1 MKKNFKC
8 VLLGGLGNQI
18 FQHVILNWIHQEL
31 QKEIIISNFEFTRI
45 SNKIRNSRGIQ
56 SIFFYNYLNNNHIVK
71 NDPMFL
77 DQLFC
82 RRKKSVLFNSKL
94 VSDQLFLLG
103 LKNGKDFLLEK
114 LSQARFMRAHCV
126 FPQVLNYSEF
136 EGAWLTVLQK
146 IQDQKKVKD
155 LKMND
160 YDITVHLRR
169 DDYLNFPEIYHQLN
183 KFYFNN
189 AIDILKEKL
198 KIYGK
203 PSCLVIGKDITWAK
217 ENLTDSIKATYQF
230 KSEFFDFNSIM
241 NSRNLILSNSSFS
254 LAAARLAMLKKEV
267 QNIICP
273 KNYYV
278 GDNDI
283 GSINH
288 KSWML
293 IE

>member
-1 MKKNFKC
+1 
-8 VLLGGLGNQI
+8 
-18 FQHVILNWIHQEL
+18 
-31 QKEIIISNFEFTRI
+31 
-45 SNKIRNSRGIQ
+45 
-56 SIFFYNYLNNNHIVK
+56 
-71 NDPMFL
+71 
-77 DQLFC
+77 
-82 RRKKSVLFNSKL
+82 
-94 VSDQLFLLG
+94 
-103 LKNGKDFLLEK
+103 
-114 LSQARFMRAHCV
+114 MRAHCV

-155 LKMND
+155 LKVKDLKMND

-169 DDYLNFPEIYHQLN
+169 GDYLNFPEIYHQLN

-189 AIDILKEKL
+189 AIDLLKEKL

-203 PSCLVIGKDITWAK
+203 PSCLVIGNDISWAK
-217 ENLTDSIKATYQF
+217 ENLTDSIKATYQY
-230 KSEFFDFNSIM
+230 KSEFFDFNTIM

-288 KSWML
+288 KSWIL
-293 IE
+293 LD